1 MESIKKMTIAE
12 AKERITN
19 EFCSLMTKDDVLRLL
34 DSINDDDLERQNLEL
49 KIENKQPTK
58 PELPEIAQINDGC
71 IHFDVNDNE
80 SIHNKIQEIGN
91 LNYPCRFICK
101 DSLNPA
107 VIVYSAR
114 INAGWRTTGNGG
126 AQNLMNY
133 FLNTDAAYAEA
144 NHYNS
149 IIRWEII
156 MAEMQRNNIARLTVT
171 VCPQ

>member
-80 SIHNKIQEIGN
+80 SIHNKI
-91 LNYPCRFICK
+91 
-101 DSLNPA
+101 
-107 VIVYSAR
+107 
-114 INAGWRTTGNGG
+114 IN
-126 AQNLMNY
+126 
-133 FLNTDAAYAEA
+133 
-144 NHYNS
+144 
-149 IIRWEII
+149 
-156 MAEMQRNNIARLTVT
+156 
-171 VCPQ
+171 